1 MRRSFEGGA
10 QSGAAFKRVN
20 TVYVGGLIYGEG
32 GCYWGRGFYSG
43 GGAYNRRFAVYRVGG
58 KASLRH

>member
-32 GCYWGRGFYSG
+32 GGGVIGGEAFIRG
-43 GGAYNRRFAVYRVGG
+43 GGG
-58 KASLRH
+58 L